1 MSLLFALLCILCFTS
16 VNLGMLILMSLLFPL
31 LCILCFTSVNLGM
44 LILMLLFSPLIG
56 SICFTSVCLCMLI
69 VMLLLFPLISILHVC
84 FTSVKTNDISLH
96 QIVSH
101 VTGQLLRQ
109 MKSDST
115 RLCLM

>member
-1 MSLLFALLCILCFTS
+1 
-16 VNLGMLILMSLLFPL
+16 MLIVMSLLFPL
-31 LCILCFTSVNLGM
+31 LCILCFTSVDLGM
-44 LILMLLFSPLIG
+44 LILMSLMFPLLCIL
-56 SICFTSVCLCMLI
+56 CFTSVDLGMLI

-109 MKSDST
+109 MISDFI
-115 RLCLM
+115 RLFLM